1 MTNAL
6 YGDTASDPEFGMPRA
21 FAGKCDPLSFVPL
34 PRNNPPHQSF
44 RRRADKPIRTQ
55 EGFLAMI
62 ELTRLN
68 GQVMVVNSDLIKY
81 VESSPDTM
89 LTLIHGEKIVVS
101 EPCDEV
107 VRRIT
112 TYRAMLIANVLRYIP
127 GDEATS
133 LTGVAAAASSL
144 RAAAAEQ
151 GIHSGELPDESEE
164 PALLRRRRHDQ

>member
-1 MTNAL
+1 
-6 YGDTASDPEFGMPRA
+6 
-21 FAGKCDPLSFVPL
+21 
-34 PRNNPPHQSF
+34 
-44 RRRADKPIRTQ
+44 
-55 EGFLAMI
+55 MI